1 MTPST
6 DSKTQGPT
14 PRKQFPMAAGNTREE
29 THPIRFQQGTDW

>member
-14 PRKQFPMAAGNTREE
+14 PRESPYTAAGNTGEE
-29 THPIRFQQGTDW
+29 TYPLRFQQGTDW